1 MKDLSLMIDDVKF
14 NFRSGL
20 MISKG
25 DDILVECNPNIDF
38 VILPGGRVKTLES
51 TLEALKRE
59 IKEEMGIIL
68 KDEEVK
74 FISIIENF
82 FELDN
87 KKYHELY
94 FLYKLNVKDDK
105 RFKKDMKN
113 MDSKQSYYK
122 WVNKNKLKEVN
133 LLPEVL
139 IETINSIN
147 ISHFINKD
155 L

>member
-1 MKDLSLMIDDVKF
+1 MTDLSLMIDDVKF

-20 MISKG
+20 MVSNG
-25 DDILVECNPNIDF
+25 EEVLVECNPDFDF
-38 VILPGGRVKTLES
+38 VTLPGGRVKTLES
-51 TLEALKRE
+51 TIETLKRE

-68 KDEEVK
+68 KDEEVYLT
-74 FISIIENF
+74 SVIENF
-82 FELDN
+82 FEFDN

-94 FLYKLNVKDDK
+94 FLYRLDIKNDN
-105 RFKKDMKN
+105 RFKEDMKN
-113 MDSKQSYYK
+113 MDSKNSYYK

-139 IETINSIN
+139 VKIAKTDKF
-147 ISHFINKD
+147 SHFINND